1 MGAFILQR
9 LLHLLGV
16 LALVLVIVATLLR
29 LVPGDPVDA
38 IMAGNPG
45 ITEADKA
52 ALREQLGLNQP
63 ILAQVKDYAA
73 GLLHGDFGTSLR
85 FRTEVRPLIFEKL
98 PPTIEL
104 TLFAMLVAILVAFPL
119 GTITALRR
127 GRPADLI
134 GSIIAV
140 LGISI
145 PSFLLGIL
153 LILAFAVNFRIFPAS
168 GYGGPLTDALGAL
181 IFQRDIAPLQESLRF
196 LILPGVTLGVT
207 VAAYNARVIRSS
219 MIEVLRQDYV
229 RCARAKGLSESRI
242 FSGHVVRNGLIPVVT
257 ILGLQFGYLLS
268 GAFVVENVFA
278 WPGLGR
284 FSVQALGW
292 RDYPVIQG
300 VVVITAIIFLS
311 INLLVD
317 LLYVAID
324 PRIRLR

>member
-1 MGAFILQR
+1 MR
-9 LLHLLGV
+9 DRSCDGV
-16 LALVLVIVATLLR
+16 FARPET
-29 LVPGDPVDA
+29 
-38 IMAGNPG
+38 
-45 ITEADKA
+45 
-52 ALREQLGLNQP
+52 REQLGLNQP
-63 ILAQVKDYAA
+63 ILVQVKDYAA